1 MHNKEENF
9 IWKNQLIET
18 LIEVGPNSDFYWY
31 GSLSKKEFEFLERLA
46 IRINTSGTNS
56 NLIINI
62 TNLNN
67 ERKKFLNY
75 KEDIK

>member
-1 MHNKEENF
+1 ME
-9 IWKNQLIET
+9 NQLIET
-18 LIEVGPNSDFYWY
+18 LIEVGPDSDFYWY

-46 IRINTSGTNS
+46 IKINTSGNNC

-67 ERKKFLNY
+67 ERKRFLNH

>member
-1 MHNKEENF
+1 ME
-9 IWKNQLIET
+9 NQLIET

-46 IRINTSGTNS
+46 IRINTSGTSS